1 MASEARM
8 LLLLAVLP
16 TLAAAQEWPQF
27 EPSVD
32 ALTVKNGEVEVRVVL
47 NPGARKATKPFFV
60 GLSFRK
66 PRDGEWLDVPYVT
79 VAPKDAGK
87 PVVFKAKLGP
97 GFVEYVVGV
106 WGSECDDRLCDPLAG
121 VPAGAFGEN
130 GETSWGDAT
139 WAPLVD
145 VPLRVRL
152 LDAGGGPAAVKAVR
166 AKLDAALG
174 KQPFKVVDG
183 GKAQKPRTGV
193 EVLVRDA
200 AHVGFARAVSSDLKA
215 PAPTGWPDA
224 PDAIVIAVG
233 K

>member
-1 MASEARM
+1 MRSEALVLVAM
-8 LLLLAVLP
+8 LP
-16 TLAAAQEWPQF
+16 TVALANWPRF
-27 EPSVD
+27 EPSVE
-32 ALTVKNGEVEVRVVL
+32 ALTMKGGEVEVRVRL
-47 NPGARKATKPFFV
+47 NPQDPKPTKPFFV

-66 PRDGEWLDVPYVT
+66 PRNAEWLDFPYVT

-87 PVVFKAKLGP
+87 PVVFKGKLGP

-106 WGSECDDRLCDPLAG
+106 WGTECDDQLCDPLAG
-121 VPAGAFGEN
+121 IPVGAFGEN
-130 GETSWGDAT
+130 GDLAWGDAT

-152 LDAGGGPAAVKAVR
+152 MDAGGGAEAVKAVR

-174 KQPFKVVDG
+174 KQPYKVVDG

-200 AHVGFARAVSSDLKA
+200 AHVGFARAISSDLKA
-215 PAPTGWPDA
+215 PAPTGWPDS